1 MSKKPKDR
9 HLDVPGEANRDKH
22 INFVANE
29 RSEIDPSED
38 RSMGSFDRDLD
49 KRAEKKKNKL
59 KRKDTHSNSAR

>member
-38 RSMGSFDRDLD
+38 RSMGSLD
-49 KRAEKKKNKL
+49 KRAEKGKNKP
-59 KRKDTHSNSAR
+59 KRKDTHS

>member
-29 RSEIDPSED
+29 RTAMDPSED
-38 RSMGSFDRDLD
+38 RSI
-49 KRAEKKKNKL
+49 
-59 KRKDTHSNSAR
+59 

>member
-29 RSEIDPSED
+29 RTDPSED
-38 RSMGSFDRDLD
+38 RSAGSLDRDRD
-49 KRAEKKKNKL
+49 KRAEKKNKP
-59 KRKDTHSNSAR
+59 KRKDTQSNNAR

>member
-9 HLDVPGEANRDKH
+9 HLNVPGEANRDKH
-22 INFVANE
+22 NFVANE

>member
-1 MSKKPKDR
+1 MYQVRPI
-9 HLDVPGEANRDKH
+9 GDKH

-49 KRAEKKKNKL
+49 KRAENGKNKP
-59 KRKDTHSNSAR
+59 KRKDTHFNNAR